1 LISYDHR
8 GHGRSGPAPVSSY
21 RIERLAT
28 DLAQVLA
35 AAQVGGQVTLVGH
48 SMGGMA
54 ALAYLG
60 RPDRPV
66 EPRGLVLV
74 ATTAGKIAE
83 RGLGRLLAT
92 PVTAALSGLAE
103 HAPDHLIPAI
113 AGALSA
119 PLRRWRPAKSWASL
133 AAVAVT
139 ALTTNPSSTAV
150 GFLPSLRTYD
160 QYPML
165 AGVQARTVV
174 LSGGMDPLIPPPHG
188 RDLAAGIPGAKHL
201 HLRWAGHML
210 PLQAPQV
217 LNDAIRWALAIE
229 DRHDRIGECDT
240 PFSAE
245 VKPA

>member
-1 LISYDHR
+1 
-8 GHGRSGPAPVSSY
+8 
-21 RIERLAT
+21 
-28 DLAQVLA
+28 
-35 AAQVGGQVTLVGH
+35 
-48 SMGGMA
+48 
-54 ALAYLG
+54 
-60 RPDRPV
+60 
-66 EPRGLVLV
+66 
-74 ATTAGKIAE
+74 
-83 RGLGRLLAT
+83 
-92 PVTAALSGLAE
+92 
-103 HAPDHLIPAI
+103 
-113 AGALSA
+113 
-119 PLRRWRPAKSWASL
+119 L